1 MTKASLQEAGDF
13 QRPTSISLVTVMY
26 VFSLTV
32 TLTVEPTSANSVNMG
47 VESLVISSY
56 LMPASLFS
64 SSPTVGGSAEVSI
77 RTYLEEL
84 G

>member
-32 TLTVEPTSANSVNMG
+32 TLTVEPTSANPVNMG